1 MVMHNG
7 EEMPIDEVANRIRI
21 EQLDPKWKENK
32 ERLDARRT
40 QAALLQQGADVSASL
55 RELANARTD
64 MFGNDLDEDAR
75 KLQEDAERAR
85 RKEKERVIWDGHTA
99 SKETTLNKFAQQSN
113 LDEQIAAI
121 HKKAGVATVENTAGP
136 IGPGPAAFPKP
147 APPQAEQG
155 PTGTISALPQPPSS
169 LPPIPTAAMGS
180 YSSLPAPPS
189 APSAAL
195 PPSIHPSRMAA
206 MQLPDLAL
214 GGATGGAP
222 YSMPPYGA
230 PPPPPPGMPM
240 MGMQGAGFAPPPPP
254 SQQQQQ
260 QQPVGGT
267 RPREED
273 GQDGPDAK
281 RARTDGQPVSEA
293 EWLAHNPYPITLSIQ
308 LPTVAG
314 KPELDGSVISLSQVG
329 LNLTVGVLRERI
341 QEATKTTLPLSK
353 MRLDTAAGK
362 VLNNK
367 STLASI
373 NLATGDTLTLNIRK

>member
-136 IGPGPAAFPKP
+136 VGPGPAAFPKP
-147 APPQAEQG
+147 APAEQG
-155 PTGTISALPQPPSS
+155 PAGTISALPQPPSS
-169 LPPIPTAAMGS
+169 LPPNPMGS

-189 APSAAL
+189 VPSAAL
-195 PPSIHPSRMAA
+195 PPAIHPSRMAA

-214 GGATGGAP
+214 GGASGGSP
-222 YSMPPYGA
+222 YGMPGYGA
-230 PPPPPPGMPM
+230 PPPPPPPGMPGY
-240 MGMQGAGFAPPPPP
+240 GMPAGGFAPPPPP
-254 SQQQQQ
+254 QQY
-260 QQPVGGT
+260 GAT

-273 GQDGPDAK
+273 GQEGPDAK
-281 RARTDGQPVSEA
+281 RARVDGQVVSEA
-293 EWLAHNPYPITLSIQ
+293 EWLAYNPYPITLSIQ

-314 KPELDGSVISLSQVG
+314 KPELDGSVLSLSQIG
-329 LNLTVGVLRERI
+329 LHLTVGVLRERI

-373 NLATGDTLTLNIRK
+373 NLASGDTLTLNIRK

>member
-121 HKKAGVATVENTAGP
+121 HKKAGVATVENAAGP
-136 IGPGPAAFPKP
+136 VGPGPAAFPKP
-147 APPQAEQG
+147 APTTQTEQG
-155 PTGTISALPQPPSS
+155 GTISAGPQPPSF
-169 LPPIPTAAMGS
+169 LPPIPAAPMGS
-180 YSSLPAPPS
+180 YTGLPAPPS

-195 PPSIHPSRMAA
+195 PPAIHPSRMAA

-222 YSMPPYGA
+222 YGMPAYGQ

-240 MGMQGAGFAPPPPP
+240 MGMQGAGFAPPPPL
-254 SQQQQQ
+254 QQA
-260 QQPVGGT
+260 GGT

-273 GQDGPDAK
+273 GQEGPDAK

-314 KPELDGSVISLSQVG
+314 KPELDGSILSLSQIG